1 MTTTSVLAIPNFN
14 KIFVIETNALDA
26 KIGVVLSQQ
35 GRPVAYL
42 SRALGPRKKAWPIY
56 SKEMLAIVEA
66 IRCWRPYLLGRKFQ
80 ILINQCSL

>member
-1 MTTTSVLAIPNFN
+1 MTTTSVSVLAIPNFN

-26 KIGVVLSQQ
+26 KSQQ